1 MSGKELI
8 NGIKAGSNAVWEHLF
23 SSPAEAMRRQL
34 APVMKD
40 VRDVTFDDVFEEACV
55 VLMENVKA
63 GKLDEEGLNLEGYLY
78 YTVCK
83 RIALR
88 YAGKKRPLSMDSGS
102 VPLRDDGQEQTVG
115 TPEEEEKDAE
125 LVEAFFDKVLSS
137 MPANQRTLLK
147 HFYWDRMS
155 MAEIAALCGF
165 KNENVAKSTKKR
177 YMENFKR
184 IARQMLDNDEIADE
198 AIARTI
204 ERASLRSQLD
214 ECRHLESGVLAASAC
229 KEGKAKLTEKEIV
242 DGIRNNSPVAWKALY
257 ANLFA
262 QLQKDLSPILE

>member
-8 NGIKAGSNAVWEHLF
+8 NGIKAGSNEVWKHLF

-34 APVMKD
+34 GPVMKD
-40 VRDVTFDDVFEEACV
+40 VRDVTFDDVFEEACI

-78 YTVCK
+78 TICK
-83 RIALR
+83 RIAFR
-88 YAGKKRPLSMDSGS
+88 YAGKKRPVSMDSGS
-102 VPLRDDGQEQTVG
+102 VSIKDEGGDQAVG
-115 TPEEEEKDAE
+115 TPDEEARVSE

-137 MPANQRTLLK
+137 MPANQRAVLK
-147 HFYWDRMS
+147 HFYWDKMPMS
-155 MAEIAALCGF
+155 EIASLCGF
-165 KNENVAKSTKKR
+165 KNENVAKSTKNR

-198 AIARTI
+198 AIARAI

-242 DGIRNNSPVAWKALY
+242 DGIRNNSPVVWKALY

-262 QLQKDLSPILE
+262 QLQKDISPILE